1 MKDKKTLSR
10 NTFDL
15 QATTYDTDKNGE
27 HARTLYPHI
36 TDRLSDIP
44 FNTVLDVGCG
54 TGEILNTIKNRFPA
68 VSLYGIDISEEML
81 EKSKEKLLNTAELSL
96 GDAELLPYESDYFD
110 LLICSDSFHHY
121 PNPQKAIEEFYRVLK
136 TDGHLLM
143 ADFWKPFPVRQLM
156 NVFIPFSNEG
166 DVKVYSK
173 NEIVRFLK
181 HVGFHSIV
189 YQQVRN
195 SSYLAIAKK

>member
-10 NTFDL
+10 NAFDL

-96 GDAELLPYESDYFD
+96 GDAELLPYENDYFD

-181 HVGFHSIV
+181 HVGFHNIV

>member
-1 MKDKKTLSR
+1 
-10 NTFDL
+10 
-15 QATTYDTDKNGE
+15 
-27 HARTLYPHI
+27 
-36 TDRLSDIP
+36 
-44 FNTVLDVGCG
+44 
-54 TGEILNTIKNRFPA
+54 
-68 VSLYGIDISEEML
+68 ML

-96 GDAELLPYESDYFD
+96 GDAELLPYENNYFD

>member
-10 NTFDL
+10 NAFDL

-81 EKSKEKLLNTAELSL
+81 ALHYNDVMKNAYMGDKLAGIIPCMSIYEFLDKLKE
-96 GDAELLPYESDYFD
+96 
-110 LLICSDSFHHY
+110 
-121 PNPQKAIEEFYRVLK
+121 EE
-136 TDGHLLM
+136 
-143 ADFWKPFPVRQLM
+143 
-156 NVFIPFSNEG
+156 
-166 DVKVYSK
+166 
-173 NEIVRFLK
+173 
-181 HVGFHSIV
+181 
-189 YQQVRN
+189 
-195 SSYLAIAKK
+195 